1 MSIYNVH
8 GGHSLQCRG
17 ASGFLDEVNEDRKV
31 KNKVIELLRAAG
43 HTVYDC
49 TDDIGRTQGQNLN
62 NIKNKCNV
70 HNVDLDISIHLNS
83 GRNDP
88 SGDEKTGG
96 VEVWNYN
103 DKTAAI
109 SDRICD
115 SISTALSITNRG
127 SKYTHELYILNN
139 TKAPALLVEC
149 CFVDDKDDYNH
160 WDADK
165 CAEAIVAGITG
176 GTVKH
181 SSSTA
186 SVKPTPV
193 PTIPAQSTTK
203 IDVIHQVFAS
213 GIGWLSEVTNYN
225 TNNANGYSGAIGHPM
240 LGFRAKTKG
249 DAATVGYLKYRAH
262 KKGYYWFGWRTDY
275 NKDNSGDT
283 FAGTCKSEI
292 DGLQFCIDG
301 VKGRHV
307 KYRVHTKEDGWLAW
321 VTDYGEGSNGYAGV
335 YGHAID
341 AVQIEII

>member
-88 SGDEKTGG
+88 AGDSKTGG

-115 SISTALSITNRG
+115 SIATALSITNRG
-127 SKYTHELYILNN
+127 SKYTHGLYILNN

-176 GTVKH
+176 ATVKH
-181 SSSTA
+181 SSPTP
-186 SVKPTPV
+186 SVKPAPV
-193 PTIPAQSTTK
+193 LTRPAQSATK
-203 IDVIHQVFAS
+203 INVVHQVFAS

-225 TNNANGYSGAIGHPM
+225 TNNANGYSGALGHPM

-249 DAATVGYLKYRAH
+249 DAATAGYLKYRAH
-262 KKGYYWFGWRTDY
+262 KKGSYWFGWRTRL
-275 NKDNSGDT
+275 NSG
-283 FAGTCKSEI
+283 
-292 DGLQFCIDG
+292 
-301 VKGRHV
+301 V
-307 KYRVHTKEDGWLAW
+307 LA
-321 VTDYGEGSNGYAGV
+321 
-335 YGHAID
+335 
-341 AVQIEII
+341 